1 MPRLAVAGELESGQL
16 CGLSVKE
23 MKLERKLNIV
33 YRKNSVLSH
42 AAEAFLKTAREMNR
56 K

>member
-1 MPRLAVAGELESGQL
+1 MAEVADGQL

-33 YRKNSVLSH
+33 YRKNLGLSH
-42 AAEAFLKTAREMNR
+42 AAKEFLKIAKGTVP
-56 K
+56 

>member
-1 MPRLAVAGELESGQL
+1 LI
-16 CGLSVKE
+16 GLSVRE

-42 AAEAFLKTAREMNR
+42 AAQEFLKIAKEMG